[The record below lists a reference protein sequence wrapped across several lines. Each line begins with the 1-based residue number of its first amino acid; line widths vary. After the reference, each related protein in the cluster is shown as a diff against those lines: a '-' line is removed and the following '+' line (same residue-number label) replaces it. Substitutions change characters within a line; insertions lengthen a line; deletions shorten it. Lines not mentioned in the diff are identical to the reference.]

1 MYKRRQSVRSKY
13 DRRPR
18 QFDGVKVSLFSL
30 SHDLTGAKRE
40 MLTFAHAVRY
50 ESLFLD

>member
-1 MYKRRQSVRSKY
+1 MYKPRQFVRRKY

-30 SHDLTGAKRE
+30 AHDLTVAKSK
-40 MLTFAHAVRY
+40 MLTFARAVRY